1 MSSSV
6 SQNAAISE
14 QKPSVVAIG
23 NFDGVHRGHQ
33 AVLQQARSLADA
45 RGLACVVL
53 TFDPHPS
60 VVLGRPAPPRLATLE
75 RRVELLRASG
85 AGDVVIEPF
94 TKELASWSPE
104 HFVRDLLEAKLHARI
119 VVVGENFR
127 FGHKRAGDF
136 ETMKALGKELGFEAV
151 AAHVAGDTEG
161 PFSSTRVR
169 GAIGAGEV
177 AKAANVLG
185 RPHALTGTVEQGDR
199 LGRTLGFPTANLGN
213 VNEMLP
219 PHGVYAVWV
228 ERLDSSESAPKLV
241 HQPGVMNIGVRP
253 TVDGTKLRVEVHL
266 LDFEGDLYGATL
278 RVELVERLR
287 GEMKFDG
294 LPALKAQIAKD
305 SEQARAI
312 LARSR

>member
-6 SQNAAISE
+6 SQNAAIPE
-14 QKPSVVAIG
+14 RKPSVVAIG

-33 AVLQQARSLADA
+33 AVLQQARSLADT
-45 RGLACVVL
+45 RGLECVVL

-75 RRVELLRASG
+75 RRMELLRASG
-85 AGDVVIEPF
+85 AGDVVIQPF

-151 AAHVAGDTEG
+151 AAHVAGDAEG

-177 AKAANVLG
+177 AKAAEVLG
-185 RPHALTGTVEQGDR
+185 RPHALSGTVEQGDK

-228 ERLDSSESAPKLV
+228 ERLDSSEKGRL
-241 HQPGVMNIGVRP
+241 PGVMNIGVRP
-253 TVDGTKLRVEVHL
+253 TVDGTKLRLEVHL

-278 RVELVERLR
+278 RVELIERLR